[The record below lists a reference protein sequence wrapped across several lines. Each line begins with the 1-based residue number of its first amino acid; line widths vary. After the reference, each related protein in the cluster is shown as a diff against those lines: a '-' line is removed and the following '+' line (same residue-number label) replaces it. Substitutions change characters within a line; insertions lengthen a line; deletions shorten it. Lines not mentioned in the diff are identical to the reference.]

1 MERTQGGARLTLT
14 VRGVVNDAIT
24 GNPLEG
30 GLVCLSRGHARTHA
44 VRTAADG
51 SFQLAAR
58 ELEPDG
64 YQLTIFAGARGARR
78 RSIAVDADL
87 DEDIGAVEMIAS
99 EYPPGIHGV
108 LWDDLSDIPVTSGR
122 VRLEQGGVQLGESGV
137 GDGGA
142 FEIHMT
148 CDRPMPPGGY
158 DLVADAPRRLS
169 RQVRLEVAEEP
180 TVYALGRLGLR
191 ASRAGDAR

>member
-1 MERTQGGARLTLT
+1 MERAQDGARLTVT
-14 VRGVVNDAIT
+14 VRGVVRDAIT
-24 GNPLEG
+24 GDPLEG

-51 SFQLAAR
+51 SFELVAR
-58 ELEPDG
+58 DLEPDG

-78 RSIAVDADL
+78 RSIAVYADL

-99 EYPPGIHGV
+99 EYPAGIHGV
-108 LWDDLSDIPVTSGR
+108 LWDALYDIPLTSGR
-122 VRLEQGGVQLGESGV
+122 VRLEQGGVRLGESGV

-142 FEIHMT
+142 FEIHTT

-158 DLVADAPRRLS
+158 DIVAEAPGRVS
-169 RQVRLEVAEEP
+169 RQVRLDVAEEP
-180 TVYALGRLGLR
+180 TVYALGRLELR